1 MLMSKNKAL
10 AVATTVALAGLGGAA
25 LNSNKGMPPAAPV
38 TQAATAHGG
47 AQIVTRTSGS
57 VATAQPVAAR
67 SVKHVP
73 SQPIVTRA
81 SGGGARGGLQV
92 EDD

>member
-38 TQAATAHGG
+38 TQAATAHGR
-47 AQIVTRTSGS
+47 APIVTRTSGS
-57 VATAQPVAAR
+57 VAAARPVAAKPAR
-67 SVKHVP
+67 HIP

-81 SGGGARGGLQV
+81 SGGGARGGVQV